1 MSYTT
6 DPTEFIREQEKR
18 VIKYYSTN
26 KLKLSGFQGRQDFID
41 WYLHELHFHENKCH
55 YCKTSILDIRKLLN
69 AGLIAGRIVKG
80 GGLRGPNFEID
91 RMNPNGV
98 YEWRNCVLS
107 CYYCNNDK
115 SNTFDYETYID
126 VIGPIKRQAWQLLLY
141 RLPQ

>member
-1 MSYTT
+1 MPYTT
-6 DPTEFIREQEKR
+6 DPGEFITEQERR

-26 KLKLSGFQGRQDFID
+26 KSKLSGFQGRQDFID
-41 WYLHELHFHENKCH
+41 WYLHEIHFNENKCH

-69 AGLIAGRIVKG
+69 AGLIAGRLVKG

-91 RMNPNGV
+91 RMNPNGI

-126 VIGPIKRQAWQLLLY
+126 IIGPAKRHAWQLLLN
-141 RLPQ
+141 RLT

>member
-1 MSYTT
+1 MPYTT
-6 DPTEFIREQEKR
+6 DPGEFIREQERR

-26 KLKLSGFQGRQDFID
+26 KSKLSGFQGRQDFID
-41 WYLHELHFHENKCH
+41 WYLHEIHFNENKCH

-69 AGLIAGRIVKG
+69 AGLIAGRLVKG

-91 RMNPNGV
+91 RMNPNGI

-115 SNTFDYETYID
+115 SNTFEYQTYID
-126 VIGPIKRQAWQLLLY
+126 IIGPAKRHAWQLLLN
-141 RLPQ
+141 RLT

>member
-1 MSYTT
+1 MPYTT
-6 DPTEFIREQEKR
+6 DPAEFIIEQERR

-26 KLKLSGFQGRQDFID
+26 KSKLSGFQGRQDFID
-41 WYLHELHFHENKCH
+41 WYPHEIHFNENKCH
-55 YCKTSILDIRKLLN
+55 YCKTSILDIRMLLN
-69 AGLIAGRIVKG
+69 AGLIAGRLVKG

-91 RMNPNGV
+91 RMNPNGI

-126 VIGPIKRQAWQLLLY
+126 IIGPAKRHAWQLLLN
-141 RLPQ
+141 RLT

>member
-1 MSYTT
+1 MPYTT
-6 DPTEFIREQEKR
+6 DPGEFIREQERR

-26 KLKLSGFQGRQDFID
+26 KSKLSGFQGRQDFIN
-41 WYLHELHFHENKCH
+41 WYLHEIHFNENKCH

-69 AGLIAGRIVKG
+69 AGLIAGRLVKG

-91 RMNPNGV
+91 RMNPNGI

-126 VIGPIKRQAWQLLLY
+126 IIGPAKRHAWQLLLN
-141 RLPQ
+141 RLT